1 MRACTL
7 LLLALGSVPTTAFVV
22 GRPNAAFVSSIVVDC
37 SRGFQ
42 AATQTR
48 DHVGMGKSLMMSV
61 MTENRI
67 HAMTENRILDRRAVL
82 LMPAAVILSA
92 SPLRANAEADALKKD
107 MIKLKVGL
115 KVSHAHP
122 FRRTRISS

>member
-1 MRACTL
+1 MRACAL

-42 AATQTR
+42 AR

>member
-7 LLLALGSVPTTAFVV
+7 LLLALGSATTTAFVV
-22 GRPNAAFVSSIVVDC
+22 GRPTAAFVSSIVVDC

-48 DHVGMGKSLMMSV
+48 DHVGMGKSLMMS
-61 MTENRI
+61 E

-82 LMPAAVILSA
+82 LMPAAFILCA